1 MKLFLQHCADRVTGV
16 LSGFDRLMLHGSL
29 RLFASREELLPQHV
43 TPTPWNLPN
52 SQPKILSGQ
61 QNL

>member
-29 RLFASREELLPQHV
+29 RLFAYQAGCSSTCAIIASCLRISASTVGRCRSE
-43 TPTPWNLPN
+43 
-52 SQPKILSGQ
+52 
-61 QNL
+61 